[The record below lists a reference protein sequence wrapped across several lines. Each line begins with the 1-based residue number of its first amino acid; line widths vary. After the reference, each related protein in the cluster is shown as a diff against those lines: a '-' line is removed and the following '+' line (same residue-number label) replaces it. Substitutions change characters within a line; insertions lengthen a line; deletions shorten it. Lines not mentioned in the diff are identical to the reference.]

1 MHSLL
6 ERQLKKT
13 GVNATEQSEAFQR
26 LLSLVDAVYHQSD
39 EDRRRIERSMEIN
52 SRELTLRNE
61 QIAATERKYRDI
73 FDNVSEGI
81 FARGVSDPHTPA

>member
-13 GVNATEQSEAFQR
+13 GICGTQQSEEFQR

-39 EDRRRIERSMEIN
+39 DDRRRIERSMEIN
-52 SRELTLRNE
+52 SRELMLRNE
-61 QIAATERKYRDI
+61 QIAGLFRPVLKMPPNPRD
-73 FDNVSEGI
+73 VLETGQ
-81 FARGVSDPHTPA
+81 RL